1 MINLFLANVD
11 PCHCDTTFEP
21 ARCYKDRTDQRLL
34 QNYILNERD
43 PTLSNYRG
51 KSIEWTNWQNYL
63 PEFICRCANEA
74 KLLGFDVFGIQF
86 YGKEFFASIPS
97 HQQHMCCI
105 LYESFTPVY
114 ANFTHLEIMKW
125 AHTKTNNH
133 RYHHF
138 FVSISS
144 AWCTILVGTIL
155 GYLGRK
161 CPDIGKSP

>member
-97 HQQHMCCI
+97 HQQHLCCI

-114 ANFTHLEIMKW
+114 ANFTHLEIM
-125 AHTKTNNH
+125 
-133 RYHHF
+133 
-138 FVSISS
+138 IM
-144 AWCTILVGTIL
+144 IL
-155 GYLGRK
+155 GSQLN
-161 CPDIGKSP
+161 

>member
-86 YGKEFFASIPS
+86 YGKEFFASMHTFASTAFVLHSIRK
-97 HQQHMCCI
+97 
-105 LYESFTPVY
+105 LYTRICKF
-114 ANFTHLEIMKW
+114 
-125 AHTKTNNH
+125 HTL
-133 RYHHF
+133 RDYD
-138 FVSISS
+138 
-144 AWCTILVGTIL
+144 
-155 GYLGRK
+155 Y
-161 CPDIGKSP
+161 DIRKSP